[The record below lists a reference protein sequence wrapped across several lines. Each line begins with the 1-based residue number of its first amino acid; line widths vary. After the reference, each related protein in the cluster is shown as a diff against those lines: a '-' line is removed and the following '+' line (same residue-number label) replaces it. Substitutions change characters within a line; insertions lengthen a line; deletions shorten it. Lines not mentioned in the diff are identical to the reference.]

1 MPSMPP
7 PVTNEMLEDC
17 LQALHRFQSEGRP
30 AEIAAVAAFARIDP
44 ATARQ
49 VLAELEARGLVANGQ
64 PERVA
69 LTAEGERLAAGVL
82 RRHRL
87 SERLFADLLGMP
99 WDRVHDEAM
108 RLEHALSPEAEA
120 RLARLLNHPRTC
132 PHGGPIP
139 AGAGPPPS
147 GAARPLDRVPAGR
160 RAWIS
165 RSSRRRPRSSAT
177 WPALACCR
185 GRRSTWRRWRPWAAR
200 SWSGWG
206 RRAMP
211 SGATWPPTSWSART
225 DPRRNRSPRRG
236 GGWAGG
242 FAGVAGGAS
251 PDDGDSPAGG
261 GAAPMCAHP

>member
-1 MPSMPP
+1 MPP
-7 PVTNEMLEDC
+7 LPPAFTDEMLEDC
-17 LQALHRFQSEGRP
+17 LQAVHRLESQGSP
-30 AEIAAVAAFARIDP
+30 ADVAAVAAFARISP
-44 ATARQ
+44 ETAGQ
-49 VLAELEARGLVANGQ
+49 VLAELESRGLVANGQ

-69 LTAEGERLAAGVL
+69 LTVEGEQLAAGVL

-160 RAWIS
+160 RAWIQQIVQEEAS
-165 RSSRRRPRSSAT
+165 LLRYLASLGLLPGAEIHVEEVAPLGGPILVRLGEARYALGRDVAANILVREDGSPPQPQ
-177 WPALACCR
+177 PA
-185 GRRSTWRRWRPWAAR
+185 
-200 SWSGWG
+200 
-206 RRAMP
+206 
-211 SGATWPPTSWSART
+211 
-225 DPRRNRSPRRG
+225 PRRG
-236 GGWAGG
+236 LGGWFRRRRRGG
-242 FAGVAGGAS
+242 E
-251 PDDGDSPAGG
+251 PR
-261 GAAPMCAHP
+261 

>member
-160 RAWIS
+160 RAWIQQIVQEEAS
-165 RSSRRRPRSSAT
+165 LLRYLASLGLLPGAEIHVEEVAPLGGPILVRLGEARYALGRDVAANILVREDGSPPQPQ
-177 WPALACCR
+177 PA
-185 GRRSTWRRWRPWAAR
+185 
-200 SWSGWG
+200 
-206 RRAMP
+206 
-211 SGATWPPTSWSART
+211 
-225 DPRRNRSPRRG
+225 PRRG
-236 GGWAGG
+236 LGGWFRRRRRGG
-242 FAGVAGGAS
+242 E
-251 PDDGDSPAGG
+251 PR
-261 GAAPMCAHP
+261 

>member
-160 RAWIS
+160 RAWIQQIVQEEAS
-165 RSSRRRPRSSAT
+165 LLRYLASLGLLPGAEIQVEEVAPLGGPVLIRLGEARYALGRDVAAKVLVQEEGSPPDPQPAGRHGPGGWFRRR
-177 WPALACCR
+177 
-185 GRRSTWRRWRPWAAR
+185 RRW
-200 SWSGWG
+200 GE
-206 RRAMP
+206 
-211 SGATWPPTSWSART
+211 
-225 DPRRNRSPRRG
+225 PR
-236 GGWAGG
+236 
-242 FAGVAGGAS
+242 
-251 PDDGDSPAGG
+251 
-261 GAAPMCAHP
+261 